1 MKRCSG
7 NMLQI
12 YKRTPMPKCN
22 FTKVALW
29 LFTTASGSSY
39 YKPFSRCY
47 EKAVSTTID
56 DATTY
61 TNLIV
66 QYVCGRKI
74 LFLKRNIID
83 YSSSNRQ

>member
-1 MKRCSG
+1 MKRCSE
-7 NMLQI
+7 NMPHI
-12 YKRTPMPKCN
+12 YRRTPMPKCD
-22 FTKVALW
+22 FSKVALW
-29 LFTTASGSSY
+29 LFTTAPGSPY

-56 DATTY
+56 GATTY

-66 QYVCGRKI
+66 QYVCRRKI

-83 YSSSNRQ
+83 YR